1 MNAFIEIRDVR
12 KSYVSLPVLKGINLS
27 VAAHEVICLIGASGS
42 GKSTLLRCI
51 NGLETINDGQ
61 ILLDGD
67 VITGSGVDLVRLRR
81 RVGMIFQS
89 FNLFPHLSVLE
100 NVTLGPV
107 CAGLMTREAAIEEAM
122 TMLRRVG
129 LDARAKYRP
138 DQLSGGQQQRVAI
151 VRAMLMRP
159 SVLLMDEITSAL
171 DPALVREVLDL
182 VRDLARSGMTILMA
196 THEMA
201 FAREVSNR
209 ICFLH
214 QGVLI
219 EEGAPQ
225 QIFDNPQQP
234 ETRAFLNSQIGR
246 GASEIN

>member
-1 MNAFIEIRDVR
+1 MKPFIEIRDVR
-12 KSYVSLPVLKGINLS
+12 KSYASLEVLKGINLS

-51 NGLETINDGQ
+51 NGLEPINDGQ

-67 VITGSGVDLVRLRR
+67 VITGEGVDLVRLRR

-89 FNLFPHLSVLE
+89 FNLFPHLSVLD
-100 NVTLGPV
+100 NVTLAPV
-107 CAGLMTREAAIEEAM
+107 CSGLLSRDAAADEAM
-122 TMLRRVG
+122 AMLQRVG
-129 LDARAKYRP
+129 LGARAKYRP

-182 VRDLARSGMTILMA
+182 VRDLAQSGMTILMA

-214 QGVLI
+214 QGVLV
-219 EEGAPQ
+219 EEGSPA
-225 QIFDNPQQP
+225 QIFDDPQKA
-234 ETRAFLNSQIGR
+234 ETRDFLSSQIGK
-246 GASEIN
+246 AA

>member
-1 MNAFIEIRDVR
+1 VTPFIEIRDVK
-12 KSYVSLPVLKGINLS
+12 KSYATLPVLKGINLS

-51 NGLETINDGQ
+51 NGLEPINSGE
-61 ILLDGD
+61 IRLDGD
-67 VITGSGVDLVRLRR
+67 VVTGDGVDLVRLRR

-89 FNLFPHLSVLE
+89 FNLFPHLTVLD
-100 NVTLGPV
+100 NVTLAPV
-107 CAGLMTREAAIEEAM
+107 LAGLLTREAAREEAM
-122 TMLRRVG
+122 RMLQRVG
-129 LDARAKYRP
+129 LEARVQYRP

-214 QGVLI
+214 RGVLVEQGPP
-219 EEGAPQ
+219 EE
-225 QIFDNPQQP
+225 IFGRPRHP
-234 ETRAFLNSQIGR
+234 ETQAFLQSQIGR
-246 GASEIN
+246 VAPG